1 MNTER
6 GTYNQ
11 VEYAH
16 ESVGGAWG
24 RAKEGTEEGH
34 KEGRVA
40 GRKEGKEVGTKEWL
54 KSSRAKKLCK
64 YLISNIFKDMYNF

>member
-16 ESVGGAWG
+16 ESG
-24 RAKEGTEEGH
+24 REEGLKKGQTKEH
-34 KEGRVA
+34 KDGRVA
-40 GRKEGKEVGTKEWL
+40 GRKEDKEVGTKE
-54 KSSRAKKLCK
+54 
-64 YLISNIFKDMYNF
+64 

>member
-16 ESVGGAWG
+16 ESG
-24 RAKEGTEEGH
+24 REEGL
-34 KEGRVA
+34 KKRQ
-40 GRKEGKEVGTKEWL
+40 KMGTK
-54 KSSRAKKLCK
+54 R
-64 YLISNIFKDMYNF
+64 DV

>member
-16 ESVGGAWG
+16 ESG
-24 RAKEGTEEGH
+24 REEG
-34 KEGRVA
+34 
-40 GRKEGKEVGTKEWL
+40 L
-54 KSSRAKKLCK
+54 KKGQKQDAKKAMRR
-64 YLISNIFKDMYNF
+64 I

>member
-16 ESVGGAWG
+16 ESG
-24 RAKEGTEEGH
+24 RE
-34 KEGRVA
+34 
-40 GRKEGKEVGTKEWL
+40 EWL
-54 KSSRAKKLCK
+54 KKGQKKGTK
-64 YLISNIFKDMYNF
+64 RDV